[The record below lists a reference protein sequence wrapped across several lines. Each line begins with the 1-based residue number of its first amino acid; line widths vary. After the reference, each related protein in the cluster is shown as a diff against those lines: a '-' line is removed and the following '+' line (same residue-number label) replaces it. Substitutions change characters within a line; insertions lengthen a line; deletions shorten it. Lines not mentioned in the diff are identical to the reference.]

1 MKRELQGRYDIL
13 KLSGEEV
20 SEKMQQI
27 FINKKYIDILNEG
40 IE

>member
-1 MKRELQGRYDIL
+1 MKRGLQGIYDIL
-13 KLSGEEV
+13 KIGGEEV

-27 FINKKYIDILNEG
+27 FINKEYIDILNEG